1 MHTSQRLRRPDGVT
15 LAFQVHNPQS
25 SGVPLL
31 LTHGFGA
38 TARMWDANIEAL
50 SADRP
55 VIVWDQRGHGSSDA
69 PADLAAYSEQ
79 ISVADMAAILD
90 AAGAERAAIGGM
102 SLGGYL
108 SLAFHLAHRQRVA
121 ALVLVDTGP
130 GYRNDE
136 ARAKWNAWVERRA
149 QKLERGLERGEASA
163 GDSAEVAH
171 AMHEHPEGLPRAAR
185 GVMAQRDARVIS
197 SLGSIAV
204 PTLVVVGADDTDFLT
219 GAEYM
224 RSHIRDARKVVI
236 DNAGHAANMDQP
248 AVFNHAVRELLD
260 QL

>member
-1 MHTSQRLRRPDGVT
+1 MNRLQRDDGVT
-15 LAFQVHNPQS
+15 LAYRVHNPQAPS
-25 SGVPLL
+25 VPLL

-38 TARMWDANIEAL
+38 TAGMWDRNIDAL
-50 SADRP
+50 SVDRP

-69 PADLAAYSEQ
+69 PDDMARYSEQ

-90 AAGAERAAIGGM
+90 AAGADRAVLGGM

-108 SLAFHLAHRQRVA
+108 SLAFHLVHPQRVA

-136 ARAKWNAWVERRA
+136 ARDKWNAWVERRA
-149 QKLERGLERGEASA
+149 QQLERGEPA
-163 GDSAEVAH
+163 DDFSAEVAQ
-171 AMHEHPEGLPRAAR
+171 AVHEHPEGLPRAAR
-185 GVMAQRDARVIS
+185 GVMAQKDARVIT
-197 SLGSIAV
+197 SLDSNTV
-204 PTLVVVGADDTDFLT
+204 PTLVTVGAQDTDFL
-219 GAEYM
+219 ASADYM
-224 RSHIRDARKVVI
+224 HRKISNSRKVVI

-248 AVFNHAVRELLD
+248 EAFNAAVRELLE

>member
-1 MHTSQRLRRPDGVT
+1 MNRLQRPDGVT
-15 LAFQVHNPQS
+15 LAFHVHNAHAP
-25 SGVPLL
+25 GVPLL

-38 TARMWDANIEAL
+38 TAGMWDPNIDAL
-50 SADRP
+50 SVDRP

-69 PADLAAYSEQ
+69 PDDMNRYTEQ

-90 AAGAERAAIGGM
+90 AAGADRAVLGGM

-108 SLAFHLAHRQRVA
+108 SLAFHLVHPQRVA

-136 ARAKWNAWVERRA
+136 ARDKWNAWVERRA
-149 QKLERGLERGEASA
+149 QELERGETRADS
-163 GDSAEVAH
+163 SAELAQAV
-171 AMHEHPEGLPRAAR
+171 HEHPEGLPRAAR
-185 GVMAQRDARVIS
+185 GVMAQKDARVIT
-197 SLGSIAV
+197 SLDSIAV
-204 PTLVVVGADDTDFLT
+204 PTLVIVGAEDTDFL
-219 GAEYM
+219 APADYM
-224 RSHIRDARKVVI
+224 HRRIPNSCKVVI

-248 AVFNHAVRELLD
+248 EVFNAAVRELLE

>member
-1 MHTSQRLRRPDGVT
+1 MNRLERPDGVT
-15 LAFQVHNPQS
+15 LTYQVHNPNAP
-25 SGVPLL
+25 GVPLL

-38 TARMWDANIEAL
+38 TAGMWDPNIDAL
-50 SADRP
+50 SVDRP

-69 PADLAAYSEQ
+69 PDDMDRYSEQ

-90 AAGAERAAIGGM
+90 AAGADRAVLGGM

-108 SLAFHLAHRQRVA
+108 SLAFHLVHPQRVA

-136 ARAKWNAWVERRA
+136 ARDKWNAWVERRA
-149 QKLERGLERGEASA
+149 RQLERGEAA
-163 GDSAEVAH
+163 DDFSAEVAQ
-171 AMHEHPEGLPRAAR
+171 AVHEHPEGLPRAAR
-185 GVMAQRDARVIS
+185 GVMAQKDARVIT
-197 SLGSIAV
+197 SLDSITV
-204 PTLVVVGADDTDFLT
+204 PTLVTVGAQDTDFL
-219 GAEYM
+219 ASADYM
-224 RSHIRDARKVVI
+224 HRKISNSRKVVI

-248 AVFNHAVRELLD
+248 EAFNAAVRELLE

>member
-1 MHTSQRLRRPDGVT
+1 MNRLQRPDGVT
-15 LAFQVHNPQS
+15 LAYQVHNPDAP
-25 SGVPLL
+25 GLPLL

-38 TARMWDANIEAL
+38 TSGMWNPNIDAL
-50 SADRP
+50 SVDRP

-69 PADLAAYSEQ
+69 PDDMERYTEQ

-90 AAGAERAAIGGM
+90 AVGAQRAVLGGM

-108 SLAFHLAHRQRVA
+108 SLAFHLVHPQRVA

-136 ARAKWNAWVERRA
+136 ARDKWNAWVQRRA
-149 QKLERGLERGEASA
+149 RELERGEGSA
-163 GDSAEVAH
+163 DVSAEVAQALH
-171 AMHEHPEGLPRAAR
+171 AHPEGLPRAAR
-185 GVMAQRDARVIS
+185 GVMAQKDARVIN
-197 SLGSIAV
+197 SLDSITV
-204 PTLVVVGADDTDFLT
+204 PTLVVVGAQDADFL
-219 GAEYM
+219 APADYM
-224 RSHIRDARKVVI
+224 HRKISNSRKLVI

-248 AVFNHAVRELLD
+248 EIFNAAVRELLE

>member
-1 MHTSQRLRRPDGVT
+1 MNSLQRPDGVT
-15 LAFQVHNPQS
+15 LAYQVHNAD
-25 SGVPLL
+25 GIGLPLL

-38 TARMWDANIEAL
+38 TAGMWDANIAAL

-69 PADLAAYSEQ
+69 PDNMDGYGEQ

-90 AAGAERAAIGGM
+90 AAGADRAVIGGM

-108 SLAFHLAHRQRVA
+108 ALAFNLTHPQRVA
-121 ALVLVDTGP
+121 ALILVDTGP

-149 QKLERGLERGEASA
+149 QKLETGQAPPGT
-163 GDSAEVAH
+163 SAEVAG
-171 AMHEHPEGLPRAAR
+171 AVHEHPEGLPRAAR
-185 GVMAQRDARVIS
+185 GVMAQKDDRVIT
-197 SLGSIAV
+197 SLDSIAV
-204 PTLVVVGADDTDFLT
+204 PTLVIVGAEDTDFLT
-219 GAEYM
+219 GADYM
-224 RSHIRDARKVVI
+224 ARHIPDAHKVVL

-248 AVFNHAVRELLD
+248 EAFNDAVREFLD

>member
-1 MHTSQRLRRPDGVT
+1 MNRLQRDDGVA
-15 LAFQVHNPQS
+15 LAYQVHNPQG

-38 TARMWDANIEAL
+38 TAGMWGPNIDAL

-69 PADLAAYSEQ
+69 PDDLDRYSEQ

-90 AAGAERAAIGGM
+90 AAGADRAVVGGM

-108 SLAFHLAHRQRVA
+108 SLAFHLAHPQRVA

-130 GYRNDE
+130 GFRNDE
-136 ARAKWNAWVERRA
+136 AREKWNAWVERRA
-149 QKLERGLERGEASA
+149 QNLERGETPA
-163 GDSAEVAH
+163 DMSAELAQAV
-171 AMHEHPEGLPRAAR
+171 HEHPEGLPRAAR
-185 GVMAQRDARVIS
+185 RVMAQKDARVIS
-197 SLGSIAV
+197 SLDSITV
-204 PTLVVVGADDTDFLT
+204 PTLVVVGADDTDFLA

-224 RSHIRDARKVVI
+224 DRKIPNSRKVVI
-236 DNAGHAANMDQP
+236 ENAGHAANMDQP
-248 AVFNHAVRELLD
+248 EAFNTAVRELLE

>member
-1 MHTSQRLRRPDGVT
+1 VNRLQRQDGVT
-15 LAFQVHNPQS
+15 LAFEVHNPQAP
-25 SGVPLL
+25 GVPLL

-38 TARMWDANIEAL
+38 TAGMWNPNIDAL
-50 SADRP
+50 SVHRP

-69 PADLAAYSEQ
+69 PDDMDRYSEQ

-90 AAGAERAAIGGM
+90 AAGADRAVLGGM

-108 SLAFHLAHRQRVA
+108 SLAFRLAHPERVA

-136 ARAKWNAWVERRA
+136 ARSKWNAWVERRA
-149 QKLERGLERGEASA
+149 QELERGEKRA
-163 GDSAEVAH
+163 DISAEVAQ
-171 AMHEHPEGLPRAAR
+171 AVHEHPEGLPRAAR
-185 GVMAQRDARVIS
+185 GVMAQKDARVIT
-197 SLGSIAV
+197 SLDSITV
-204 PTLVVVGADDTDFLT
+204 PTLVIVGAQDTDFLA
-219 GAEYM
+219 GADYM
-224 RSHIRDARKVVI
+224 HRHIPNSRMVVI

-248 AVFNHAVRELLD
+248 ETFNAAVRELLE

>member
-1 MHTSQRLRRPDGVT
+1 MNRLPRPDGVT
-15 LAFQVHNPQS
+15 LAYQVHNPNAP
-25 SGVPLL
+25 GLPLL

-38 TARMWDANIEAL
+38 TAGMWNPNIDAL
-50 SADRP
+50 SVDRP

-69 PADLAAYSEQ
+69 PDDMERYTEQ

-90 AAGAERAAIGGM
+90 AAGTDRAVLGGM

-108 SLAFHLAHRQRVA
+108 SLAFHLAHPQRVA

-136 ARAKWNAWVERRA
+136 ARDKWNDWVERRA
-149 QKLERGLERGEASA
+149 QQLERGQAA
-163 GDSAEVAH
+163 TDFSAEVAQ
-171 AMHEHPEGLPRAAR
+171 AVHEHPEGLPRAAR
-185 GVMAQRDARVIS
+185 GVMTQKDARVIT
-197 SLGSIAV
+197 SLDSITV
-204 PTLVVVGADDTDFLT
+204 PTLVVIGAQDTDFL
-219 GAEYM
+219 APADYM
-224 RSHIRDARKVVI
+224 HRKISNSRRLVI

-248 AVFNHAVRELLD
+248 ETFNAAVRELLE

>member
-1 MHTSQRLRRPDGVT
+1 VNRVQREDGVT
-15 LAFQVHNPQS
+15 LAFQVHNPHAP
-25 SGVPLL
+25 GVPLL

-38 TARMWDANIEAL
+38 TAGMWDPNIDAL
-50 SADRP
+50 SVDRP

-69 PADLAAYSEQ
+69 PDELDRYSEQ

-90 AAGAERAAIGGM
+90 AAGAERAVLGGM

-108 SLAFHLAHRQRVA
+108 SLAFHLVHPQRVV

-136 ARAKWNAWVERRA
+136 ARDKWNAWVERRA
-149 QKLERGLERGEASA
+149 QQLERGEAPA
-163 GDSAEVAH
+163 DTSAEVAQ
-171 AMHEHPEGLPRAAR
+171 AVHEHPEGLPRAAR
-185 GVMAQRDARVIS
+185 GVMAQKDSRVIA
-197 SLGSIAV
+197 SLPSITV
-204 PTLVVVGADDTDFLT
+204 PTLVIVGAQDTDFLA
-219 GAEYM
+219 GADYM
-224 RSHIRDARKVVI
+224 HRRIPNSRKVVI

-248 AVFNHAVRELLD
+248 KAFNAAVRELLE

>member
-1 MHTSQRLRRPDGVT
+1 MNRLQRDDGVT
-15 LAFQVHNPQS
+15 LAFQVHNPQAV
-25 SGVPLL
+25 GVPLL

-38 TARMWDANIEAL
+38 TAGMWDRNVDAL
-50 SADRP
+50 SVDRP

-69 PADLAAYSEQ
+69 PDDMGSYSEQ

-90 AAGAERAAIGGM
+90 AAGANRAVLGGM

-108 SLAFHLAHRQRVA
+108 SLAFHLVHPEWVA

-136 ARAKWNAWVERRA
+136 ARDKWNAWVERRA
-149 QKLERGLERGEASA
+149 QQLERGE
-163 GDSAEVAH
+163 GRVDTSAELAQAV
-171 AMHEHPEGLPRAAR
+171 HEHPEGLPRAAR
-185 GVMAQRDARVIS
+185 GVMAQKDARVIT
-197 SLGSIAV
+197 SLDRIAV
-204 PTLVVVGADDTDFLT
+204 PTLVIVGAEDTDFLA

-224 RSHIRDARKVVI
+224 HRHIPNSRKVVI

-248 AVFNHAVRELLD
+248 ETFNAAVREFLE

>member
-1 MHTSQRLRRPDGVT
+1 MNRLQRDDGVT
-15 LAFQVHNPQS
+15 LAFQVHNPQAP
-25 SGVPLL
+25 GVPVL

-38 TARMWDANIEAL
+38 TAGMWDRNIDAL
-50 SADRP
+50 SVDRP

-69 PADLAAYSEQ
+69 PDDMARYSEQ

-90 AAGAERAAIGGM
+90 AAGADRAVLGGM

-108 SLAFHLAHRQRVA
+108 SLAFHLVHPQRVA

-136 ARAKWNAWVERRA
+136 ARDKWNAWVERRA
-149 QKLERGLERGEASA
+149 QQLERGEAA
-163 GDSAEVAH
+163 DDFSAEVAQ
-171 AMHEHPEGLPRAAR
+171 AVHEHPEGLPRAAR
-185 GVMAQRDARVIS
+185 GVMAQKDARVIT
-197 SLGSIAV
+197 SLDSITV
-204 PTLVVVGADDTDFLT
+204 PTMVTVGAQDTDFLAST
-219 GAEYM
+219 DYM
-224 RSHIRDARKVVI
+224 HRKISNSRKVVI

-248 AVFNHAVRELLD
+248 EAFNAAVRELLE

>member
-1 MHTSQRLRRPDGVT
+1 MNRLQRPDGVT
-15 LAFQVHNPQS
+15 LAYQVHNPEAP
-25 SGVPLL
+25 GLPLL

-38 TARMWDANIEAL
+38 TAGMWNPNIDAL
-50 SADRP
+50 SVDRP

-69 PADLAAYSEQ
+69 PDDMERYTEQ

-90 AAGAERAAIGGM
+90 AAGAERAVLGGM

-108 SLAFHLAHRQRVA
+108 SLAFHLVHPQRVA

-136 ARAKWNAWVERRA
+136 ARDKWNAWVERRA
-149 QKLERGLERGEASA
+149 RELERGEGRADVST
-163 GDSAEVAH
+163 EVAQASH
-171 AMHEHPEGLPRAAR
+171 AHPEGLPRAAR
-185 GVMAQRDARVIS
+185 GVMAQKDARVIT
-197 SLGSIAV
+197 SLDSITV
-204 PTLVVVGADDTDFLT
+204 PTLVVVGAQDTDFL
-219 GAEYM
+219 APADYM
-224 RSHIRDARKVVI
+224 HRKISNSRKLVI

-248 AVFNHAVRELLD
+248 EIFNAAVRELLE

>member
-1 MHTSQRLRRPDGVT
+1 MNRLQRPDGVT
-15 LAFQVHNPQS
+15 LAYQVHNPDAP
-25 SGVPLL
+25 GLPLL

-38 TARMWDANIEAL
+38 TAGMWNPNIDAL
-50 SADRP
+50 SVDRP

-69 PADLAAYSEQ
+69 PDDMERYSEQ

-90 AAGAERAAIGGM
+90 AAGAERAALGGM

-108 SLAFHLAHRQRVA
+108 SLAFHLVHPQRVA

-136 ARAKWNAWVERRA
+136 ARDKWNAWVERRA
-149 QKLERGLERGEASA
+149 RELERGEGRA
-163 GDSAEVAH
+163 DVSAEVAQALH
-171 AMHEHPEGLPRAAR
+171 AHPEGLPRAAR
-185 GVMAQRDARVIS
+185 GVMAQRDARVIT
-197 SLGSIAV
+197 SLDSIRV
-204 PTLVVVGADDTDFLT
+204 PTLVVVGAQDTDFL
-219 GAEYM
+219 APADYM
-224 RSHIRDARKVVI
+224 HRKISNSRKLVI

-248 AVFNHAVRELLD
+248 EIFNAAVRELLE